1 MGLLRA
7 DLTAIANLPATAQGR
22 RLAVSTCFGLGLLAL
37 MWWSIAQ
44 AILHNPHL
52 LQHLHGRSG
61 DSLRGLLGTGL
72 MPCPIA
78 ATWLGLALAQRQL
91 FETPELLL
99 WRASP
104 IPAWRGPVQ
113 VLLRAILLSTLWA
126 TALSLPFVATL
137 LSRTQAGPLAWVLAP
152 VAIVGCTAPPLCVLL
167 ALQIVLVR
175 FFAGGVLRF
184 VLTAVA
190 ALASVAFS
198 AWLLIGLFAPQ
209 DVKMREVAALAGEPG
224 RLPWTIASAASL
236 LDAAATGRFDGGA
249 MAAMAGWLSA
259 AAAIIWVAARLHPKA
274 LERHLESRPPMR
286 RRLARWPTSIAA
298 VVRRKELAQVLQ
310 QPGALIGFV
319 VFAVL
324 VFAMAR
330 ERVFVGGILSN
341 EHLPREVATL
351 GGMLAMWFVAV
362 LLVLYAHMGRLALWD
377 GAQWSLYMTA
387 PASPG
392 AILRGKLQ
400 AVLIFLMW
408 PLVLVGAAG
417 RHFFGASDLALVTF
431 AGIAFAGT
439 LAALGALA
447 VVGTWPRLMR
457 PDDGGQIVQGGRS
470 FFAAIVLVL
479 VFEFALSP
487 ALYGWLWMQD
497 YARLQGLGEETARR
511 AAPWV
516 VGGAW
521 LLGAVVGAL
530 GVAIGARNFRRLS
543 SPR

>member
-1 MGLLRA
+1 
-7 DLTAIANLPATAQGR
+7 
-22 RLAVSTCFGLGLLAL
+22 
-37 MWWSIAQ
+37 
-44 AILHNPHL
+44 
-52 LQHLHGRSG
+52 
-61 DSLRGLLGTGL
+61 
-72 MPCPIA
+72 
-78 ATWLGLALAQRQL
+78 
-91 FETPELLL
+91 
-99 WRASP
+99 
-104 IPAWRGPVQ
+104 
-113 VLLRAILLSTLWA
+113 
-126 TALSLPFVATL
+126 
-137 LSRTQAGPLAWVLAP
+137 
-152 VAIVGCTAPPLCVLL
+152 
-167 ALQIVLVR
+167 
-175 FFAGGVLRF
+175 
-184 VLTAVA
+184 
-190 ALASVAFS
+190 
-198 AWLLIGLFAPQ
+198 
-209 DVKMREVAALAGEPG
+209 
-224 RLPWTIASAASL
+224 
-236 LDAAATGRFDGGA
+236 
-249 MAAMAGWLSA
+249 
-259 AAAIIWVAARLHPKA
+259 
-274 LERHLESRPPMR
+274 
-286 RRLARWPTSIAA
+286 
-298 VVRRKELAQVLQ
+298 
-310 QPGALIGFV
+310 
-319 VFAVL
+319 
-324 VFAMAR
+324 
-330 ERVFVGGILSN
+330 
-341 EHLPREVATL
+341 
-351 GGMLAMWFVAV
+351 
-362 LLVLYAHMGRLALWD
+362 MGRLALWD